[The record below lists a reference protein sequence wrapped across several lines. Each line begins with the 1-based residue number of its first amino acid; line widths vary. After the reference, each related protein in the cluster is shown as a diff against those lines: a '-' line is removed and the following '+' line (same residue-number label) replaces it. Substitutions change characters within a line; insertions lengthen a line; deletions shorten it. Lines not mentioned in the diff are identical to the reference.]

1 MAERDRDWTWLL
13 VDAHKNELR
22 LHCYRMLGSSH
33 DTDDVLQEVGI
44 RAWRAKDS
52 LHDRSKARAWLYR
65 IATNVCL
72 DELRHRRA
80 RHRPF
85 EVVPPSRGD
94 PLSATADREAW
105 VEPCPDLW
113 LEGVTMTGAATYER
127 HEAVTLAFVAALQH
141 LTPSQ
146 RATLLLRDVVGFS
159 AEETADA
166 LEMNVDAVTSAL
178 FRARAAAVLKLHDAN
193 ANARPNPEGRGID
206 DELLNR
212 YLRIWRDGDLEAFVA
227 LLHAE
232 VKTTMPPAAL
242 WIDGKAANH
251 EFYEPMFRAH
261 YAGKVEMLR
270 TAANGRTALA
280 FYRASAPGQARLFR
294 ALHTVEVREGAIWL
308 IEHFMQPELAAV
320 FGLPEQA

>member
-1 MAERDRDWTWLL
+1 MPERDRDETRLL
-13 VDAHKNELR
+13 LEAHKNELR

-33 DTDDVLQEVGI
+33 DTEDVLQEVGI
-44 RAWRAKDS
+44 RAWRAKES
-52 LHDRSKARAWLYR
+52 LRDRSNARAWLYR

-85 EVVPPSRGD
+85 EIVPPSGGD
-94 PLSATADREAW
+94 PLSASTDREAW

-113 LEGVTMTGAATYER
+113 LEGVTMDASATYDL

-146 RATLLLRDVVGFS
+146 RATLLLRDVVGLS

-178 FRARAAAVLKLHDAN
+178 FRARAAAGSKLHAN
-193 ANARPNPEGRGID
+193 ACGAAGEGGID
-206 DELLNR
+206 DALLTR

-227 LLHAE
+227 LLHDE

-242 WIDGKAANH
+242 WIDGKAANTA
-251 EFYEPMFRAH
+251 FYEPMFRAH
-261 YAGKVEMLR
+261 YAGKTELLR

-280 FYRASAPGQARLFR
+280 FYRASAPGEPRLFR
-294 ALHTVEVREGAIWL
+294 ALHTVELRDGAVSL
-308 IEHFMQPELAAV
+308 IEHFMQPELAAA
-320 FGLPEQA
+320 FGLPAQA